1 MALTPYERTMLILSI
16 AGVSAS
22 IASMI
27 LTGSIAL
34 KCNGKLVRKLETFF
48 GFPISE

>member
-1 MALTPYERTMLILSI
+1 MTLTPYERTMLFISI
-16 AGVSAS
+16 AAATAS
-22 IASMI
+22 ITSMI

-34 KCNGKLVRKLETFF
+34 KCNGKLVRKLENFF